1 MIRNCPKCGYARKAS
16 DTKVPDW
23 QCPSCGIAYQKFI
36 DQPNAVAQPSRAP
49 SVGPTPQ
56 PLSSMS
62 ATALFFILA
71 GTLAVGYAVYKKVY
85 GPPQPDSAPGFAQ
98 SAAPGPGAD
107 GRPPVLAMSPEAS
120 AGLAQLAP
128 TKVVLFGTSWC
139 PNCAQVRNLLSSQ
152 GVRYTELDVEQD
164 PRAAAFQREN
174 MPVIGFPVT
183 VIGSRIVMGHD
194 EGQILASLK
203 AL

>member
-1 MIRNCPKCGYARKAS
+1 MVRNCPKCGYARKKT
-16 DTKVPDW
+16 DDKVPDW
-23 QCPSCGIAYQKFI
+23 QCPSCGIAYQKYI
-36 DQPNAVAQPSRAP
+36 DQPNAAP
-49 SVGPTPQ
+49 GAGRPASASMPANP

-71 GTLAVGYAVYKKVY
+71 GALALGYGIYKKVY
-85 GPPQPDSAPGFAQ
+85 APQDAGGDQ
-98 SAAPGPGAD
+98 QQMGIPGPSGAA
-107 GRPPVLAMSPEAS
+107 PVLAMSPEAS

-128 TKVVLFGTSWC
+128 SKVVLFGTTWC
-139 PNCAQVRNLLSSQ
+139 PNCAHVRSLLSAQ
-152 GVRYTELDVEQD
+152 GVRYIELDVEQD
-164 PRAAAFQREN
+164 QRAAAFQQEN

-183 VIGSRIVMGHD
+183 VIGSRIVMGYD